1 VTWEQDLG
9 WGFIGLGALRA
20 VATSVSLLDSLYPE
34 RARQRGGPGY
44 HKRTVA
50 EGGSVA
56 RSELL
61 SRLVWGLY
69 LAAVGLTFVTRNA
82 LWAEVVLGVVVTM
95 VAAGRIAPRVRR
107 RRQNGVRKSN

>member
-9 WGFIGLGALRA
+9 WGLIGLGALQA
-20 VATSVSLLDSLYPE
+20 VVPSVSLLDSLYPE

-50 EGGSVA
+50 EGGSAA

-61 SRLVWGLY
+61 SRLVWCLY
-69 LAAVGLTFVTRNA
+69 LAAFGLTFVTRNA

-95 VAAGRIAPRVRR
+95 LAAGWIAPWVRR